1 MADQSSPLDS
11 ESVARVWFI
20 ATMIG
25 VVLYVGTVFIFI
37 L

>member
-11 ESVARVWFI
+11 DGVSKAWFI

-25 VVLYVGTVFIFI
+25 AALFVGTVFIFI